1 MIREEMEAEELEK
14 MDDKEAPEEEVVE
27 DEEEANDLEMDYVE
41 EFALNSGENEQPD
54 DESSEK
60 IRKDSESDTESIEE
74 AAN

>member
-1 MIREEMEAEELEK
+1 MEAEELEK